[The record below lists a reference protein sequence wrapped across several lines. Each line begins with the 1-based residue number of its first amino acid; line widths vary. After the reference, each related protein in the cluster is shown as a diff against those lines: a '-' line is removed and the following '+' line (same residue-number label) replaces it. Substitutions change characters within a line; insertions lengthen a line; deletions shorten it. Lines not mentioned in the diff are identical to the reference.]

1 MIDVHSH
8 IVFGVD
14 DGSKNIEQS
23 IQIIK
28 EGYEAG
34 FKTII
39 ATPHYMVDAYEVNKE
54 EIANRINE
62 LEERLQ
68 EENCPVQILQG
79 NEIYIT
85 ENINELLELNKAVT
99 LCDSKYVLFEL
110 PLNAEV
116 MNLNQIIY
124 QILEKNRVPIL
135 AHPERYPFVKKN
147 PKALFELA
155 ENGVLFQCNYGSAIG
170 QYGHDAKKTLKKL
183 LKYNLVSLFGS
194 DVHRP
199 NTIYP
204 NIDEALEKIK
214 KLIGEEKLYELT
226 TLNPEKI
233 INNQDI
239 DDDFDEDMDYD
250 DIDYEDE

>member
-14 DGSKNIEQS
+14 DGSKNIEHS

-28 EGYEAG
+28 QGYTAG

-39 ATPHYMVDAYEVNKE
+39 ATPHYMEDAYEVNKE
-54 EIANRINE
+54 EIANIIRV
-62 LEERLQ
+62 LEAKLK

-85 ENINELLELNKAVT
+85 NNINKLLDENKAVT
-99 LCDSKYVLFEL
+99 LCGSKYVLFEL

-116 MNLNQIIY
+116 MNLNQIVY
-124 QILEKNRVPIL
+124 QILEKGRVPIL
-135 AHPERYPFVKKN
+135 AHPERYPFVKKD
-147 PKALFELA
+147 PKALFDLA
-155 ENGVLFQCNYGSAIG
+155 ENGVLFQCNFGSAIG

-183 LKYNLVSLFGS
+183 LKYNLVSFFGS

-199 NTIYP
+199 NTIYS
-204 NIDEALEKIK
+204 NMDEALEKLK

-233 INNQDI
+233 INNLDI
-239 DDDFDEDMDYD
+239 DDDIDYD
-250 DIDYEDE
+250 D